1 MGPCPATVMM
11 MGTYFWHINSKNRW
25 SKTFALKTGV
35 SGGLVLPFCAR
46 LKCRRCWSK
55 VDSFLIRMNR
65 KKLPIQSIGANWLQ
79 PLCKASWLINTLPN
93 HKLISNMKPF
103 IDIKRL
109 APLLAVLFFLC
120 LVTSLATDCGKKE
133 VSRANAA
140 VLNIV
145 AAENFYG
152 GVAQQI
158 AGNSAK
164 ITSIL
169 SNPNQDPHE
178 FTTDAATAKAV
189 ADADIVIY
197 NGLGYDDWMNKLL
210 GVQGKPTRIVI
221 RVADLIGAKAGDN
234 PHIWYDPRT
243 MPALAA
249 RLAEILK
256 RPENLAAFQKE
267 MAAVTSKIA
276 EIKAAKNGTV
286 VTATEP
292 VFGYMADALGF
303 KMENYGF
310 QLAVMNDT
318 EISFQQA
325 SDFEKSLHNKS
336 IKILFYNSQVTDPV
350 TQREREIAKKL
361 GVAVIGVTESQPPEA
376 RNYADWMLAE
386 LNQVEATLETS
397 H

>member
-1 MGPCPATVMM
+1 MKTPS
-11 MGTYFWHINSKNRW
+11 NSKRPLAFK
-25 SKTFALKTGV
+25 S
-35 SGGLVLPFCAR
+35 LP
-46 LKCRRCWSK
+46 
-55 VDSFLIRMNR
+55 
-65 KKLPIQSIGANWLQ
+65 
-79 PLCKASWLINTLPN
+79 T
-93 HKLISNMKPF
+93 
-103 IDIKRL
+103 RL
-109 APLLAVLFFLC
+109 AFLAISLLAGLM
-120 LVTSLATDCGKKE
+120 AGMAGCGKEEAAPPEAAK
-133 VSRANAA
+133 VS
-140 VLNIV
+140 IV

-152 GVAQQI
+152 GVAREI
-158 AGNSAK
+158 AGNSANV
-164 ITSIL
+164 TSIL
-169 SNPNQDPHE
+169 NNLNQDPHE

-210 GVQGKPTRIVI
+210 GVQGKPGRIVI

-256 RPENLAAFQKE
+256 QPKNLAAFQKE
-267 MAAVTSKIA
+267 MNAVTSKIA
-276 EIKAAKNGTV
+276 EIKSAYSGTV

-292 VFGYMADALGF
+292 VFGYMASALGF
-303 KMENYGF
+303 KMENYQF

-325 SDFEKSLHNKS
+325 ADFEKSLHDKS
-336 IKILFYNSQVTDPV
+336 MKILFYNSQVTDPV

-361 GVAVIGVTESQPPEA
+361 GVAVIGVTETQPPDA
-376 RNYADWMLAE
+376 QNYADWMLAE
-386 LNQVEATLETS
+386 LNQVETALETN

>member
-1 MGPCPATVMM
+1 MKSSGSAKLPVAVKSWPPPL
-11 MGTYFWHINSKNRW
+11 
-25 SKTFALKTGV
+25 ALLGV
-35 SGGLVLPFCAR
+35 SLLA
-46 LKCRRCWSK
+46 
-55 VDSFLIRMNR
+55 
-65 KKLPIQSIGANWLQ
+65 
-79 PLCKASWLINTLPN
+79 WLIAGCDRSET
-93 HKLISNMKPF
+93 
-103 IDIKRL
+103 
-109 APLLAVLFFLC
+109 AQA
-120 LVTSLATDCGKKE
+120 G
-133 VSRANAA
+133 AA
-140 VLNIV
+140 KVRIV

-152 GVAQQI
+152 GVARQI
-158 AGNSAK
+158 AGNSASV
-164 ITSIL
+164 TSIL

-178 FTTDAATAKAV
+178 FTTDAATARAV

-210 GVQGKPTRIVI
+210 GVQGKPGRIVI

-234 PHIWYDPRT
+234 PHIWYDPRS

-256 RPENLAAFQKE
+256 QPENLAAFQKE

-276 EIKAAKNGTV
+276 EIKSAKSGTV

-303 KMENYGF
+303 KMENFGF

-325 SDFEKSLHNKS
+325 SDFEKSLHDKS
-336 IKILFYNSQVTDPV
+336 MKILFYNSQVTDPV
-350 TQREREIAKKL
+350 TQREQEIAKKL
-361 GVAVIGVTESQPPEA
+361 GVAVIGVTETQPPGVK
-376 RNYADWMLAE
+376 NYASWMLAE
-386 LNQVEATLETS
+386 LNQVETALETN